1 MTIHVHH
8 NPQQSRFEAHV
19 DGHLCVADYRLR
31 DGVMTMY
38 HTEVPPPVQ
47 GRGIATQLVGAALDH
62 ARDQRL
68 RVDAQCSYVR
78 QYMRKHPQTQSLSV

>member
-1 MTIHVHH
+1 
-8 NPQQSRFEAHV
+8 
-19 DGHLCVADYRLR
+19 
-31 DGVMTMY
+31 
-38 HTEVPPPVQ
+38 VQ